1 MAIYQGKSSLNHMNG
16 QLDIFIF
23 FTIVNLQVIKRKKL
37 PAALRLAF
45 HDCVGELLAHLRLK
59 CFVIIVIVVVIV
71 ALHCPFRHSL
81 LHRHHNCQ
89 CHHL

>member
-45 HDCVGELLAHLRLK
+45 HDCVGELISVLNVLYSLGQSRPSGDKAWQDSRARLVK
-59 CFVIIVIVVVIV
+59 P
-71 ALHCPFRHSL
+71 A
-81 LHRHHNCQ
+81 
-89 CHHL
+89 